1 MPEEFRGLAEAVD
14 QMEREL
20 EAAGAPGPDGKVA
33 VPQRVWQ
40 ALVADWRRLAAAAG
54 GCQEDQAALES
65 ESAVVHL
72 ATHTDPRAP
81 GFATWGMIVEAPDGS
96 VFGQRSGYLVNQSD
110 VHAMYQALQAALD
123 MCRGAFDR
131 LKVLTPSQTVSGQM
145 AGTCQVGFGVEAA
158 LRQAQ
163 DGCRRFARVRCQ
175 RVEETHLGAKYL
187 AQSLLDELAPPRP
200 LPDKPARRSWLGLVS
215 RRAAGR
221 SLDAGQGRG

>member
-1 MPEEFRGLAEAVD
+1 
-14 QMEREL
+14 
-20 EAAGAPGPDGKVA
+20 
-33 VPQRVWQ
+33 
-40 ALVADWRRLAAAAG
+40 
-54 GCQEDQAALES
+54 
-65 ESAVVHL
+65 
-72 ATHTDPRAP
+72 
-81 GFATWGMIVEAPDGS
+81 

-131 LKVLTPSQTVSGQM
+131 IKVLTPSQTVSGQM

-158 LRQAQ
+158 HRQAR

-175 RVEETHLGAKYL
+175 QVEEPHLGAKYL
-187 AQSLLDELAPPRP
+187 AQSLLDELAPSRP

-221 SLDAGQGRG
+221 SLEAGQGQG